1 MRSKGSGKSH
11 RSRKRILLVDQ
22 NRPVA
27 ERRVQLLR
35 TVGYEVDLAGS
46 EIEADSLVR
55 HRRYDL
61 VLLAFHSRTDVGKA
75 TSMCR
80 KLELTTPH
88 SVVGWLVSH
97 LTLVPARLCPTVV
110 REDQELKDFVE
121 QIRVLVASRQKC
133 RAVCIFSEEG
143 ECVWGVAREDSRRD
157 RLNVTALT
165 LIKRARAASKKTVIT
180 ATPQK
185 NDCTS
190 RRR

>member
-11 RSRKRILLVDQ
+11 RSRKLILLVDQ

-35 TVGYEVDLAGS
+35 TIGYEVDHAGS

-75 TSMCR
+75 TSMCI

-97 LTLVPARLCPTVV
+97 LTLIPARSCPTVV
-110 REDQELKDFVE
+110 WEDQELKDFVE
-121 QIRVLVASRQKC
+121 RIRALVASRQKC
-133 RAVCIFSEEG
+133 RAVCVFSEDG
-143 ECVWGVAREDSRRD
+143 ECAWGVAREGSRRD
-157 RLNVTALT
+157 RLSVTALT
-165 LIKRARAASKKTVIT
+165 LIQKARAASKKNVMT
-180 ATPQK
+180 APPQK

-190 RRR
+190 PRR